1 MGKAGGKKKKKT
13 TGTPRRISWL
23 GGLLFLVTGI
33 VPLGLVGSFL
43 CVYIPPGRFGIPTL
57 LGLAFPWLVLASAA
71 LGIVYLFFFKKRCLI
86 FFAAILLNIH
96 NLGLLVRLP
105 HNDRTRRDDNRMTSA
120 TRPSE
125 FKVLSYNVCLFGYYA
140 RQDDRNERKDR
151 IAAYIGVE
159 EADVL
164 CLQEYYESKDQ
175 RFRVRETLRKAGYR
189 HHTRLLEN
197 ARFYF
202 GNAIFSRFPILRQDT
217 VPGLSP
223 IDALYAD
230 LQLPG
235 GDTLRVYTFH
245 LASLRFDE
253 HDKALYH
260 ELLNKPLDES
270 VSYKA
275 EAGKIARKVSR
286 AARIHAGQVRQIKA
300 HAAACPYRVLICGD
314 MNENPVSY
322 AYRTL
327 AKGLK
332 DAFMER
338 GVGLG
343 RTYSGF
349 FPAYRI
355 DYIFCRAALD
365 PATGKVSD
373 ETDARLDTRH
383 FEVGAVDYSDHRPI
397 TAVINF

>member
-1 MGKAGGKKKKKT
+1 MGKAGGNKKKS
-13 TGTPRRISWL
+13 TGTPRRVSWL
-23 GGLLFLVTGI
+23 GVLLLLMTGI
-33 VPLGLVGSFL
+33 VPLGLVGTFL
-43 CVYIPPGRFGIPTL
+43 CVYIPPGRFGITTL

-71 LGIVYLFFFKKRCLI
+71 LGIAYLFFFKKRCLI
-86 FFAAILLNIH
+86 FFAAILLNFH
-96 NLGLLVRLP
+96 NLGLSVRLP
-105 HNDRTRRDDNRMTSA
+105 HNDRPRRDDHRMASA

-140 RQDDRNERKDR
+140 QDDRNGRKDR
-151 IAAYIGVE
+151 IASYIGVE
-159 EADVL
+159 EADIL
-164 CLQEYYESKDQ
+164 CLQEYYESKAPQ
-175 RFRVRETLRKAGYR
+175 FRIRETLRKAGYR

-223 IDALYAD
+223 LNALYAD

-245 LASLRFDE
+245 LASLRFDD

-286 AARIHAGQVRQIKA
+286 AARIHAEQVRQIKA

-322 AYRTL
+322 AYHTL

-332 DAFMER
+332 DAFTER

-355 DYIFCRAALD
+355 DYIFHRAALD

-373 ETDARLDTRH
+373 GMDARLATRH

-397 TAVINF
+397 SAVINY

>member
-1 MGKAGGKKKKKT
+1 MGKAGGNKKKS
-13 TGTPRRISWL
+13 TGTPRRVSWL
-23 GGLLFLVTGI
+23 GVLLLLVTGI
-33 VPLGLVGSFL
+33 VPLGLVGTFL
-43 CVYIPPGRFGIPTL
+43 CVYIPPGRFGITTL

-71 LGIVYLFFFKKRCLI
+71 LGIAYLFFFKKRCLI
-86 FFAAILLNIH
+86 FFAAILLNFH
-96 NLGLLVRLP
+96 NLGLSVRLP
-105 HNDRTRRDDNRMTSA
+105 HNDRPRRDDHRMASA

-140 RQDDRNERKDR
+140 QDDRKGRKDR
-151 IAAYIGVE
+151 IASYIGVE
-159 EADVL
+159 EADIL
-164 CLQEYYESKDQ
+164 CLQEYYESKDPQ
-175 RFRVRETLRKAGYR
+175 FRIRETLRKAGYR

-223 IDALYAD
+223 LNALYAD

-245 LASLRFDE
+245 LASLRFDD

-286 AARIHAGQVRQIKA
+286 AARIHAEQVRQIKA

-322 AYRTL
+322 AYHTL

-332 DAFMER
+332 DAFTER

-355 DYIFCRAALD
+355 DYIFHRAALD

-373 ETDARLDTRH
+373 GMDARLATRH

-397 TAVINF
+397 TAIMHY

>member
-1 MGKAGGKKKKKT
+1 MGKSAGHKKKP
-13 TGTPRRISWL
+13 TGTPRRVSFL
-23 GGLLFLVTGI
+23 GVLLLLVTGI

-43 CVYIPPGRFGIPTL
+43 CVYIPPGRFGITSL

-86 FFAAILLNIH
+86 FFAAILLNFQD
-96 NLGLLVRLP
+96 LGLLVRLP
-105 HNDRTRRDDNRMTSA
+105 HNDRARRDDDRTASA

-140 RQDDRNERKDR
+140 QGDRNERKDR

-159 EADVL
+159 EADIL
-164 CLQEYYESKDQ
+164 CLQEYYESKNQ
-175 RFRVRETLRKAGYR
+175 QFRIRETLQKAGYR

-223 IDALYAD
+223 LNALYAD

-245 LASLRFDE
+245 LASLRFDD

-286 AARIHAGQVRQIKA
+286 AARIHAEQVRQIKA

-322 AYRTL
+322 AYHTL

-365 PATGKVSD
+365 PASGKVSD
-373 ETDARLDTRH
+373 KADARLGTRH